1 MDLQMMTAF
10 NAKERRIADWMNLF
24 LEADERLVVKQFIQH
39 RGSTMTLIKVVL
51 DN

>member
-10 NAKERRIADWMNLF
+10 NAKERTKEDWVNLF
-24 LEADERLVVKQFIQH
+24 HEADKRLVVKQFIQH